1 MQALNLTQ
9 VAGELYGLPPT
20 AFREARDERAGQARA
35 AGDRDL
41 ADAIKKLRRPT
52 VSAWLV
58 NLLAREVPGQLDEL
72 LELGESL
79 REAQQALAGDRLREL
94 SAQRRRL
101 INGLV
106 QEARRLA
113 EQAGQP
119 FAAQAE
125 REVQD
130 TLEAA
135 LADPAVAEAVR
146 SGRLTTALS
155 YAGLGASVDI
165 DGAVA
170 VWPEPAERPSPPS
183 RRAAPSGDREREAR
197 RPATSKRRG
206 REAGTAQ
213 GDRREAETAERARRE
228 TEAAERARRE
238 AEAAERN
245 RQEAAGDVREAQAS
259 LDEAEREVAT
269 AREQHEARQRRI
281 DDLERQLAQM
291 QAESAE
297 GLRALRHAQRSRDLA
312 ARALDGALR
321 RLARA
326 EAKTGQPR

>member
-1 MQALNLTQ
+1 MQALNLAQ
-9 VAGELYGLPPT
+9 VAGELYGLPPS
-20 AFREARDERAGQARA
+20 AFIQARDERAGQARA

-41 ADAIKKLRRPT
+41 ADAIRKLRRPT

-58 NLLAREVPGQLDEL
+58 NRLAREAPAQVDEL
-72 LELGESL
+72 LEVGESL

-94 SAQRRRL
+94 STQRRRL
-101 INGLV
+101 VTGLV

-113 EQAGQP
+113 EQSGQAFGAP
-119 FAAQAE
+119 AE
-125 REVQD
+125 REVQE

-135 LADPAVAEAVR
+135 LADPAIAEAVR

-155 YAGLGASVDI
+155 YAGLGASVDV

-170 VWPEPAERPSPPS
+170 VWPEPVEQP
-183 RRAAPSGDREREAR
+183 RRAAPAGDREREAR
-197 RPATSKRRG
+197 RPAASKRRA
-206 REAGTAQ
+206 REAGTAPR
-213 GDRREAETAERARRE
+213 DREEAKAAERARRE
-228 TEAAERARRE
+228 AEAAERARRE

-245 RQEAAGDVREAQAS
+245 RQDAAEDAREAQAT
-259 LDEAEREVAT
+259 LDEAEREVAS
-269 AREQHEARQRRI
+269 ARDHHEDLQRRI
-281 DDLERQLAQM
+281 DELERQLGEM

-297 GLRALRHAQRSRDLA
+297 RLRALRHAQQSRDVA

-326 EAKTGQPR
+326 EAKAGQQR

>member
-1 MQALNLTQ
+1 VQALNLAQ
-9 VAGELYGLPPT
+9 VADELYGLPPS

-58 NLLAREVPGQLDEL
+58 NRLAREAPGQVDEL

-94 SAQRRRL
+94 STRRRRL
-101 INGLV
+101 VTGLV

-119 FAAQAE
+119 FSASAE

-135 LADPAVAEAVR
+135 LADPAVADAVR

-155 YAGLGASVDI
+155 YAGLGAVDV

-170 VWPEPAERPSPPS
+170 VWPEPVEQP
-183 RRAAPSGDREREAR
+183 RRAAPAGDREREAR
-197 RPATSKRRG
+197 RPAASKRRP
-206 REAGTAQ
+206 RDAGTAP
-213 GDRREAETAERARRE
+213 GDREEAK
-228 TEAAERARRE
+228 AAERARRE
-238 AEAAERN
+238 AEAAERAQREAEAAERN
-245 RQEAAGDVREAQAS
+245 RQEAAEDVREAQAS
-259 LDEAEREVAT
+259 LDEAEREVT
-269 AREQHEARQRRI
+269 SAREQHEARQRRI
-281 DDLERQLAQM
+281 DELERQLGEM

-297 GLRALRHAQRSRDLA
+297 GLRALRHAQRSRDIA

-326 EAKTGQPR
+326 ESKADQQH

>member
-1 MQALNLTQ
+1 MQALNLAQ
-9 VAGELYGLPPT
+9 VADELYGLPPS

-41 ADAIKKLRRPT
+41 ADAIRKLRRPT

-58 NLLAREVPGQLDEL
+58 NRLAREAPGQVDEL

-94 SAQRRRL
+94 STQRRRL
-101 INGLV
+101 VTGLV

-119 FAAQAE
+119 FSASAE

-135 LADPAVAEAVR
+135 LADPAVADAVR

-155 YAGLGASVDI
+155 YAGLGAVDV

-170 VWPEPAERPSPPS
+170 VWPEPVEQP
-183 RRAAPSGDREREAR
+183 RRAAPAGDREREAR
-197 RPATSKRRG
+197 RPAASKRRP
-206 REAGTAQ
+206 REAGTAP
-213 GDRREAETAERARRE
+213 GDREEAK
-228 TEAAERARRE
+228 AAERARRE
-238 AEAAERN
+238 AEAAERAQREAEAAERN
-245 RQEAAGDVREAQAS
+245 RQEAAEDVREAQAS
-259 LDEAEREVAT
+259 LDEAEREVT
-269 AREQHEARQRRI
+269 SAREQHEARQRRI
-281 DDLERQLAQM
+281 DELERQLGEM

-297 GLRALRHAQRSRDLA
+297 GLRALRHAQRSRDIA

-326 EAKTGQPR
+326 ESKADQQR

>member
-1 MQALNLTQ
+1 VQAQDLAQ
-9 VAGELYGLPPT
+9 VADELYGLPPS

-41 ADAIKKLRRPT
+41 ADAITKLRRPT

-58 NLLAREVPGQLDEL
+58 NRLAREAPSQVDEL

-79 REAQQALAGDRLREL
+79 RTAQQALAGDRLREL
-94 SAQRRRL
+94 STQRRRL
-101 INGLV
+101 VTGLV

-113 EQAGQP
+113 EQSGQ
-119 FAAQAE
+119 ALGASAE
-125 REVQD
+125 REVQE

-170 VWPEPAERPSPPS
+170 VWPEPVDQPR
-183 RRAAPSGDREREAR
+183 RRAAPAGGREPEAG
-197 RPATSKRRG
+197 RPAASKRRTG
-206 REAGTAQ
+206 EAGAAPR
-213 GDRREAETAERARRE
+213 DREEAK
-228 TEAAERARRE
+228 AAERARRE
-238 AEAAERN
+238 AEAAERARQAAEATERN
-245 RQEAAGDVREAQAS
+245 RQDAADDAREAQAT
-259 LDEAEREVAT
+259 LDEAEREVAS
-269 AREQHEARQRRI
+269 AREKQQDLQRRI
-281 DDLERQLAQM
+281 DELERQLGEM

-297 GLRALRHAQRSRDLA
+297 RLRVLRHAQRNRDVA

-326 EAKTGQPR
+326 EAKASQQR

>member
-1 MQALNLTQ
+1 VQALNLAQ
-9 VAGELYGLPPT
+9 VADELYGLPPS

-41 ADAIKKLRRPT
+41 AAAIGKLRRPT

-58 NLLAREVPGQLDEL
+58 NRLARDVPGQVDEL

-94 SAQRRRL
+94 STQRRRL
-101 INGLV
+101 VTGLV

-119 FAAQAE
+119 FGAQAE

-155 YAGLGASVDI
+155 YAGLRASVDV

-170 VWPEPAERPSPPS
+170 VWPEPVDQPRRRP
-183 RRAAPSGDREREAR
+183 APAGDREREAR
-197 RPATSKRRG
+197 RPATSRRPA

-213 GDRREAETAERARRE
+213 RDRPETAAADRARRE

-238 AEAAERN
+238 AEAAERD
-245 RQEAAGDVREAQAS
+245 RQEAADDVREAQAS
-259 LDEAEREVAT
+259 LDEAEREVT
-269 AREQHEARQRRI
+269 SAREKHEALQRRI
-281 DDLERQLAQM
+281 DELERQLGQM
-291 QAESAE
+291 QAESGE
-297 GLRALRHAQRSRDLA
+297 GLRVLRHAQRSRDVA

-326 EAKTGQPR
+326 EAKARRQR

>member
-1 MQALNLTQ
+1 MQALNLAQ
-9 VAGELYGLPPT
+9 VADELYGLPPS

-35 AGDRDL
+35 AGDKDL
-41 ADAIKKLRRPT
+41 AAAVRKLRRTT
-52 VSAWLV
+52 VSAFVV
-58 NLLAREVPGQLDEL
+58 NLLTREAPGQVDEL

-94 SAQRRRL
+94 STQRRRL
-101 INGLV
+101 VTGLV
-106 QEARRLA
+106 QEAKRRA

-119 FAAQAE
+119 LGASAE
-125 REVQD
+125 REVQE

-155 YAGLGASVDI
+155 YAGLGASVDV

-170 VWPEPAERPSPPS
+170 VWPEPVEQPR
-183 RRAAPSGDREREAR
+183 RRAAPAGDREREAR
-197 RPATSKRRG
+197 RPAASKRRA
-206 REAGTAQ
+206 REAGTAP
-213 GDRREAETAERARRE
+213 GDRAEAAERARRE
-228 TEAAERARRE
+228 AEAAERARRE

-245 RQEAAGDVREAQAS
+245 RQEAAEDVREAQAT
-259 LDEAEREVAT
+259 LDQAEREVT
-269 AREQHEARQRRI
+269 SAREKQEALQRRI
-281 DDLERQLAQM
+281 DEFERQLGEM

-297 GLRALRHAQRSRDLA
+297 RLRALRHAQQGRDVA

-326 EAKTGQPR
+326 EAKAGQQR